1 MKKIELQK
9 LIREEVKGALSEVN
23 DLDEKVA
30 DLYGYAGVK
39 TQYSDFVTKRYD
51 KKTIDLAI
59 QMAPKIIAYQT
70 SLKKIAKQMENSTE
84 AKILLA
90 AMNSATEYGGGY
102 GKATLGDLLDR
113 YTK

>member
-1 MKKIELQK
+1 MKTSELQK

-23 DLDEKVA
+23 ALDKKVA

-39 TQYSDFVTKRYD
+39 TQYSGKVVERYG

-59 QMAPKIIAYQT
+59 QMAPKIIAYET
-70 SLKKIAKQMENSTE
+70 SLKKIVKQMENSAE
-84 AKILLA
+84 AKMLLG
-90 AMNSATEYGGGY
+90 AMDAATEYGGGY
-102 GKATLGDLLDR
+102 KKATLGDLLNR